1 MSAAQPST
9 PRPASSLRPRKSP
22 WPKRAAIAVA
32 VLVLAG
38 AGWHFYSQRSAEEAA
53 GAYRTA
59 KIERG
64 DIRVTISATGA
75 LSAISTVD
83 VGSQI
88 SGQVIDV
95 LADYNDHVTK
105 GQVIARIDPS
115 TYEAQINQGNAQ
127 VANARAS
134 LATAQATLRNAELDY
149 QRKSSLVKD
158 QLIARSDADLARAAL
173 EQARAQLN
181 GAQAQIEQQ
190 LASTQT
196 SRLNLQRTV
205 IRAPVDGVV
214 LTRSI
219 EPGQTVAASLQAPV
233 LFQIA
238 EDLSKMEIVLAIDEA
253 DIGQVKPG
261 QAVNFTVDS
270 FPDRKFRGAVQQVRL
285 SATNTSN
292 VITYPV
298 VVAVDNADGV
308 LLPGMTANAE
318 IEVSH
323 RDDVLRVGNAALRY
337 KPDDDAAAAAGAPAG
352 GAGGQRGGL
361 GGDLPRVA
369 EQLKLDANQR
379 AAFDAALEQM
389 KQRMAARA
397 GGAAAGGASGGPPA
411 GGAPNIIM
419 GGRGPGGGGGNNNRN
434 RAAGAVSGAA
444 RQRMLERFNQQFGAF
459 RALLSDE
466 QKQKW
471 DSEVG
476 ALVSARRAP
485 LYKLVGGKPEA
496 VTVRVGASDGS
507 WTEVSGNIKEGDE
520 VVVGTGRGAK

>member
-1 MSAAQPST
+1 MSAAQPTSS
-9 PRPASSLRPRKSP
+9 RPSLRPRKSP

-32 VLVLAG
+32 VLALAG
-38 AGWHFYSQRSAEEAA
+38 VGWHFYSKRSAEEAA

-149 QRKSSLVKD
+149 QRKASLVKD

-298 VVAVDNADGV
+298 VVSVDNADGV

-337 KPDDDAAAAAGAPAG
+337 KPDDDAAAAAGAAPG
-352 GAGGQRGGL
+352 GPGGGQRGGL
-361 GGDLPRVA
+361 GNDLPRVA
-369 EQLKLDANQR
+369 EQLKLSAEQR

-389 KQRMAARA
+389 KQRMAARSAAPA
-397 GGAAAGGASGGPPA
+397 GANGGPPP
-411 GGAPNIIM
+411 GGAPTIIM
-419 GGRGPGGGGGNNNRN
+419 GGRGPGGGGGNNNNRN

-459 RALLSDE
+459 RGLLSDE

-471 DSEVG
+471 DSEIG

-496 VTVRVGASDGS
+496 VTVRIGASDGS
-507 WTEVSGNIKEGDE
+507 WTEVSGNVKEGDE
-520 VVVGTGRGAK
+520 VVVGSGRGAK

>member
-1 MSAAQPST
+1 MSAAQPTSS
-9 PRPASSLRPRKSP
+9 RPSLRPRKSP

-32 VLVLAG
+32 VLALAG
-38 AGWHFYSQRSAEEAA
+38 IGWHFYSKRSAEDAA

-173 EQARAQLN
+173 DQARAQLN

-298 VVAVDNADGV
+298 VVSVDNADGV

-337 KPDDDAAAAAGAPAG
+337 KPDDDAMAAAGAAPG
-352 GAGGQRGGL
+352 GPGGGQRGGL
-361 GGDLPRVA
+361 GNDLPRVA
-369 EQLKLDANQR
+369 EQLKLSAEQR

-389 KQRMAARA
+389 KQRMAARSAAPA
-397 GGAAAGGASGGPPA
+397 GANGGPPG
-411 GGAPNIIM
+411 GGAPTIIM

-459 RALLSDE
+459 RGLLSDE

-471 DSEVG
+471 DSEIG

-520 VVVGTGRGAK
+520 VVVGSGRGAK